1 MNIVKVNPFAP
12 NKTFS
17 NLMEEIFNKSIGE
30 IVGNDFTI
38 SNPAVNIIEKGDAF
52 VLELA
57 APGLEKSD
65 FNIQVDKSQ
74 LTISVEKEVKTEEG
88 DGKWTRK
95 EFNYSKFSK
104 TFTLSDKVNP
114 ESVSAEYDNGILTV
128 TINKKEVEKEKAP
141 IKIDI
146 K

>member
-12 NKTFS
+12 NKTF
-17 NLMEEIFNKSIGE
+17 NHLLDEIFNKSIGD

-38 SNPAVNIIEKGDAF
+38 SNPSVNIIEKEDGF
-52 VLELA
+52 ILELA

-65 FNIQVDKSQ
+65 FNIQIEKGQ
-74 LTISVEKEVKTEEG
+74 LTISAEKELKSEG
-88 DGKWTRK
+88 ESGKWTRK

-104 TFTLSDKVNP
+104 SFTLSDKVNP
-114 ESVSAEYDNGILTV
+114 ESVTAEYHNGILTV
-128 TINKKEVEKEKAP
+128 TVAKKEVEKEKSP